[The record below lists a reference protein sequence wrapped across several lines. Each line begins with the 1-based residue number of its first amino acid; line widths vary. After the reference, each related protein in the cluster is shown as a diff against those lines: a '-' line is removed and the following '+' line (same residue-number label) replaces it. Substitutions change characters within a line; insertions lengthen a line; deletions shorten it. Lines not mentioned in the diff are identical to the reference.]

1 MRSLSSISVSCPSS
15 SLGPPGVHFPVICVP
30 FCKFSRALPTMPT
43 SVMFTQLTRSRK
55 REQTKIVNKFQ
66 YSNPA
71 SGSSGSASLPHLL
84 RHPHIIPINLNER
97 ELLQTVGMHPKR
109 IGDGDAFVGVFLI
122 YGFDFFHEQKQ
133 GKAAFGVAVDDG
145 DESRVFAKEQAE
157 VIATDTAIG
166 GIAGVVWP
174 GPVVVKAHDVAVV
187 VQGFAEVADG
197 KVDGG
202 FDEFPDGGG
211 AH

>member
-1 MRSLSSISVSCPSS
+1 
-15 SLGPPGVHFPVICVP
+15 
-30 FCKFSRALPTMPT
+30 
-43 SVMFTQLTRSRK
+43 
-55 REQTKIVNKFQ
+55 
-66 YSNPA
+66 
-71 SGSSGSASLPHLL
+71 
-84 RHPHIIPINLNER
+84 
-97 ELLQTVGMHPKR
+97 MHPKR
-109 IGDGDAFVGVFLI
+109 VGDGDAFVGVFLI

-166 GIAGVVWP
+166 GIAGFVWP
-174 GPVVVKAHDVAVV
+174 GPFVVKAHDVAVV

-202 FDEFPDGGG
+202 FDEFPDGGVLMRWSNGSGKLGKVAEAG
-211 AH
+211 ADAVVRVVKETCLEHRSEGECESYQVCVIPGVLRPSGSG

>member
-1 MRSLSSISVSCPSS
+1 
-15 SLGPPGVHFPVICVP
+15 
-30 FCKFSRALPTMPT
+30 
-43 SVMFTQLTRSRK
+43 
-55 REQTKIVNKFQ
+55 
-66 YSNPA
+66 
-71 SGSSGSASLPHLL
+71 
-84 RHPHIIPINLNER
+84 
-97 ELLQTVGMHPKR
+97 MHPKR
-109 IGDGDAFVGVFLI
+109 VGDGDAFVGVFLI

-166 GIAGVVWP
+166 GIAGFVWP
-174 GPVVVKAHDVAVV
+174 GPFVVKAHDVAVV

-211 AH
+211 AHEVVEWLREVRKSCRGRRRCSGKGGERDVS